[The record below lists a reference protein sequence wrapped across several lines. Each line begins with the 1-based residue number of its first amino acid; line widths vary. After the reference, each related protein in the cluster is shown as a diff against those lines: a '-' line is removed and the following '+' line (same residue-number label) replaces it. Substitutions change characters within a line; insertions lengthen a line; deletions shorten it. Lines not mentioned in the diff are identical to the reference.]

1 MAHLQAIVSGLGIGA
16 VYALIAFGISLV
28 YATSRTLNFAHGEV
42 IVVGVFL
49 ALTAVFFD
57 LPPWQGIII
66 GIAGAVLL
74 GVLLEKVVFTPL
86 RRAPE
91 SLAWLLG
98 LLIVAAVVTN
108 GAARI
113 WGQRAYNA
121 QLIGVGDALG
131 RNHFLCIG
139 GRDAN
144 GCTGVNF
151 PALYVWLFVAGV
163 VVMVGLDVLLR
174 RTAFGRAVRAVAH
187 SRRTAALMGVDTERT
202 MVWAFGLASALG
214 AIGGIMFSPLTAVQV
229 QLGAFFTFKGLA
241 AAVIGGLGSARGA
254 FLGGLVLGVV
264 EQSAGVYV
272 RAGYRDAIAFG
283 VLILLLMVRPAGI
296 AGRVVEERH

>member
-1 MAHLQAIVSGLGIGA
+1 MEHWQALVTGLGVGA
-16 VYALIAFGISLV
+16 VYALIAFGISIV

-42 IVVGVFL
+42 LTVGVFL

-57 LPPWQGIII
+57 LPPWQGIVI
-66 GIAGAVLL
+66 GTAGAIVI
-74 GVLLEKVVFTPL
+74 GVLLEKVVFYPL

-98 LLIVAAVVTN
+98 LLIVAAVLTN

-113 WGQRAYNA
+113 WGQRNYGPQA
-121 QLIGVGDALG
+121 LGVGNALG
-131 RNHFLCIG
+131 ADSIVRLG
-139 GRDAN
+139 D
-144 GCTGVNF
+144 VVF
-151 PALYVWLFVAGV
+151 PAIYVWLFLTGV
-163 VVMVGLDVLLR
+163 VLMLTLDLLLR

-187 SRRTAALMGVDTERT
+187 SRRTAALMGIDTERT
-202 MVWAFGLASALG
+202 MVLAFGLAAGLG
-214 AIGGIMFSPLTAVQV
+214 AIAGIMNSPLTFVSV
-229 QLGAFFTFKGLA
+229 QLGPFFTFKGLA

-264 EQSAGVYV
+264 EQTAGIYV

-283 VLILLLMVRPAGI
+283 VLILVLMLRPAGI

>member
-1 MAHLQAIVSGLGIGA
+1 MEQLEALVIGLGVGA

-42 IVVGVFL
+42 LTVGVFL
-49 ALTAVFFD
+49 ALTAVYFD
-57 LPPWQGIII
+57 LPVWQGIIV

-74 GVLLEKVVFTPL
+74 GVALEKLVFTPL
-86 RRAPE
+86 KRAPE

-98 LLIVAAVVTN
+98 LLIVASVIAN
-108 GAARI
+108 ASARI
-113 WGQRAYNA
+113 WGSRAYNA
-121 QLIGVGDALG
+121 ERLGVGSALG
-131 RNHFLCIG
+131 ADHIIRWG
-139 GRDAN
+139 D
-144 GCTGVNF
+144 VVF
-151 PALYVWLFVAGV
+151 PELYVWLFVAGV
-163 VVMVGLDVLLR
+163 VVMLALDYTLR

-187 SRRTAALMGVDTERT
+187 NRRTAALMGIDTERT
-202 MVWAFGLASALG
+202 MVYAFGLAAGLG
-214 AIGGIMFSPLTAVQV
+214 AIAGVMFSPQTAVQV

-264 EQSAGVYV
+264 EYQAQVYV

-283 VLILLLMVRPAGI
+283 VLILILMVRPAGI
-296 AGRVVEERH
+296 MGRVVEERH

>member
-1 MAHLQAIVSGLGIGA
+1 VEHLQAIVTGLGVGA

-42 IVVGVFL
+42 LTVGVFL

-74 GVLLEKVVFTPL
+74 GVVLEKVVFTPL
-86 RRAPE
+86 KRAPE

-98 LLIVAAVVTN
+98 LLIVGAVITN
-108 GAARI
+108 VSARI
-113 WGQRAYNA
+113 WGQSAYNA
-121 QLIGVGDALG
+121 EQLGIGSALG
-131 RNHFLCIG
+131 TDHIFHWG
-139 GRDAN
+139 GVVFSAI
-144 GCTGVNF
+144 
-151 PALYVWLFVAGV
+151 YIWLFVAGV
-163 VVMVGLDVLLR
+163 VLMVALDLLLR

-187 SRRTAALMGVDTERT
+187 SRRTAALMGIDTERT
-202 MVWAFGLASALG
+202 MVVAFGLAAGLG
-214 AIGGIMFSPLTAVQV
+214 ALAGIMFSPLTFVQV
-229 QLGAFFTFKGLA
+229 QLGALFTFKGLA

-254 FLGGLVLGVV
+254 FLGGLVLGLV
-264 EQSAGVYV
+264 EQEALIYV

-283 VLILLLMVRPAGI
+283 VLILVLMLRPAGI
-296 AGRVVEERH
+296 MGRVVEERH